1 MSAKL
6 PNKKRARRSR
16 NKPTISW
23 CDPDTMS
30 PVLRSTS
37 RARGQAPR
45 LVALLWRRK
54 AVGIEAAGNDG
65 HGGAL
70 KPYFRRR
77 SGAVAVS
84 APV

>member
-30 PVLRSTS
+30 PVLRSAN

-54 AVGIEAAGNDG
+54 ADGSLVPTALSTADAAVT
-65 HGGAL
+65 GA
-70 KPYFRRR
+70 RQDR
-77 SGAVAVS
+77 GC
-84 APV
+84 